1 MIIKGVSKNVV
12 VIRSPDPR
20 YFEQA
25 IFILRDEV
33 VKQGGNTRERILQE
47 AERVACEY
55 LKTCKL
61 KKMKQHISPL
71 LIATISVILVGLILA
86 VTGILF

>member
-1 MIIKGVSKNVV
+1 MLIKGVSKNVV

-25 IFILRDEV
+25 IFILRDDV
-33 VKQGGNTRERILQE
+33 VKQGGNSRERILEE

-55 LKTCKL
+55 LKNCKL
-61 KKMKQHISPL
+61 RRFKGVSPV
-71 LIATISVILVGLILA
+71 LIASVSVVLIGLA
-86 VTGILF
+86 VAISSMVF